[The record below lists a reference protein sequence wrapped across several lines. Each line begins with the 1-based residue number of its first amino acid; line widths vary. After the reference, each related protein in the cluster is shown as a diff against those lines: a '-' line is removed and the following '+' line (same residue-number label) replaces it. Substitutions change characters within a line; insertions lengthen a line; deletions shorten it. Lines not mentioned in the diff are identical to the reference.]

1 MHGNL
6 IWYAAVALC
15 VAAGSLL
22 TCRAALDLRR
32 RGAGFLGDD
41 LRHELARQFV
51 FVSSRHLLL
60 MSTLLGAV
68 SAMAVYVLL
77 RSMPLSLLAT
87 AVSIC
92 APRLYIGV
100 LRTRRRRRLGAQLP
114 DALALWAG
122 LLRAGQGVSQG
133 LVRVA
138 ERQTAPLGDELRL
151 LLRQYRM
158 GMSLEQGMQ
167 ELQDRVKLP
176 DLGML
181 STVLKANRELG
192 GNLAE
197 SLQRLS
203 ELMRS
208 RLAMEA
214 RIRSLTSQGRLQGW
228 IVGLLPLFLLLV
240 LRFMEPESIR
250 LLVTRPAGWAALGVI
265 AALELSGFLLI
276 RRIVSIEV

>member
-1 MHGNL
+1 MQGNTIL
-6 IWYAAVALC
+6 HVTVAVSI
-15 VAAGSLL
+15 AAGSLL
-22 TCRAALDLRR
+22 TCRAAIDLRR

-41 LRHELARQFV
+41 VRHELARQFV
-51 FVSSRHLLL
+51 FVSSAHMLL
-60 MSTLLGAV
+60 MSALLGAG
-68 SAMAVYVLL
+68 SAVAVHLPF
-77 RSMPLSLLAT
+77 RSIPLSLVAA
-87 AVSIC
+87 AVGVC
-92 APRLYIGV
+92 TPRIYIGV
-100 LRTRRRRRLGAQLP
+100 LRARRRRRLGAQLP

-138 ERQTAPLGDELRL
+138 ERQAAPLGDELRL

-167 ELQDRVKLP
+167 DLQVRVQLP

-197 SLQRLS
+197 SLQRVS

-228 IVGLLPLFLLLV
+228 IVGLLPLFLMLV
-240 LRFMEPESIR
+240 LHFMEPESIR
-250 LLVTRPAGWAALGVI
+250 LLFTTPAGWAALGVI
-265 AALELSGFLLI
+265 AAMELSGFLLI